1 MGEKK
6 EGSESTKEWAYCL
19 MRGPHSGGRS
29 IPLFNDT
36 YYTRTSLYHTWP
48 QHWVPVIFILN
59 TKLFAYC

>member
-19 MRGPHSGGRS
+19 MRGPHTGGRS

-36 YYTRTSLYHTWP
+36 NYTRTSLYHTWP
-48 QHWVPVIFILN
+48 ATTLGSSDIYTEH
-59 TKLFAYC
+59 